1 MKRDP
6 STTKSFT
13 PEPLAQDELLR
24 GFEVFNQTALQLQKT
39 YRGFEERV
47 QELSQELAEKN
58 KELERNLAEK
68 EQMQRYLSSVFEST
82 TVGLLVA
89 DAEGAV
95 TSLNQSGAQLL
106 GTSEASVQGLPLH
119 QVLAGGIH
127 PWECEPGGLEELV
140 RIEEREAELKR
151 PDGDTRRVRLS
162 ASAMRSS
169 EGTLT
174 GVIVNLQDVTE
185 LKRLEAE
192 AERRNRMAGM
202 GEVAAS
208 VAHTI
213 RNPLGSIELFSGLLK
228 QEIRSERGQELLQ
241 HLSSAA
247 QGINLVISNLIEYSQ
262 PKPLESGRVLDLHEL
277 LKQNLRF
284 SHQLVDYGH
293 VQVRLDLQ
301 ADHPC
306 VYGDEEQLK
315 QVFSNLLLNALQ
327 ATLEPGELR
336 IATRN
341 LESRNR
347 KILDRFSSGGTR
359 MEALQL
365 LELSFEDPGVG
376 IPTEVLPRIFD
387 PFFTTKEHGAGLG
400 LAIVRRILD
409 AHGAVLEAHSHEG
422 EGSRLTLLFPVQ
434 PPSA

>member
-6 STTKSFT
+6 STAKSFT
-13 PEPLAQDELLR
+13 PESPAQDELLR
-24 GFEVFNQTALQLQKT
+24 GFEVFNQTALQLQET
-39 YRGFEERV
+39 YRGFEQRV
-47 QELSQELAEKN
+47 QELSEELAEKN
-58 KELERNLAEK
+58 RELERNLAER

-89 DAEGAV
+89 NAEGEV
-95 TSLNQSGAQLL
+95 TSLNQSGSQLL
-106 GTSEASVQGLPLH
+106 GVTEVAVQRQPLH
-119 QVLAGGIH
+119 HVLRGGVH
-127 PWECEPGGLEELV
+127 PWECEPQGLEELT
-140 RIEEREAELKR
+140 RIHEREAELTR
-151 PDGDTRRVRLS
+151 PDGTTRRVRLS
-162 ASAMRSS
+162 ASAMRSPQ
-169 EGTLT
+169 GTLT

-213 RNPLGSIELFSGLLK
+213 RNPLGSIELFTGLLK
-228 QEIRSERGQELLQ
+228 KEITSERGRELLQ
-241 HLSSAA
+241 HLSSAT

-301 ADHPC
+301 AEQPW
-306 VYGDEEQLK
+306 VFGDEEQLK
-315 QVFSNLLLNALQ
+315 QVCSNLLLNALQ
-327 ATLEPGELR
+327 ATLEPGELH
-336 IATRN
+336 IATRS
-341 LESRNR
+341 LVSENR
-347 KILDRFSSGGTR
+347 KILDRFASGGER
-359 MEALQL
+359 VDRLQL
-365 LELSFEDPGVG
+365 LELSFEDTGSG
-376 IPTEVLPRIFD
+376 IPADVLPRIFD

-409 AHGAVLEAHSHEG
+409 AHGAVLEAHSQEG
-422 EGSRLTLLFPVQ
+422 AGTRLTLLFPVQ